1 VRFYETTV
9 GSPGAVY
16 PPTQRVRVPFAFPTP
31 VQTAHAVLQSFHLQ
45 VTDEDS
51 EVRDVVVM
59 LTTHFDPFQST
70 TSGEVE
76 VEFQRTDSSG
86 AGFLGVQ
93 SDTIE
98 AQIRILVIGI

>member
-1 VRFYETTV
+1 MNFYETTI
-9 GSPGAVY
+9 GGPGAVSA
-16 PPTQRVRVPFAFPTP
+16 PSRHIRVPFAFPDP
-31 VQTAHAVLQSFHLQ
+31 VQTAHAVLRSFHLE

-51 EVRDVVVM
+51 ELRNLVVS

-76 VEFQRTDSSG
+76 VEFQLTDSSG

-98 AQIRILVIGI
+98 AQIRVLVIGI